1 MQLGGIQDGDF
12 ESFKRPGRKPWL
24 LLVIVAVAALIV
36 LRKQLPRRAPRP
48 VPVEPEV
55 VIVDEGR
62 GPAAVE
68 APRAGRVRELRP
80 TPPALDAQGLFRRAE
95 DLTERDELVRA
106 RLLYLAILKQ
116 GPDERMRLRAEDR
129 LGKIDIALIFSP
141 RPMPEKE
148 EYIVRKGDSV
158 RALAHRY
165 GTTSQLIGRGN
176 NLKNANVIKVG
187 DRLRIFTG
195 TFSLK
200 VSRARNDMVVSMNGE
215 FFKRYRVGTGKYERT
230 PTGTFQVV
238 EKQEEPTWWP
248 QGREIPFGHPEN
260 ILGTRWMS
268 IRATGDTPDARG
280 YGIHGTWDD
289 SSIGKSESAGC
300 IRMKNEDVEELFIYV
315 PAGAEVVIGD

>member
-1 MQLGGIQDGDF
+1 MKLGGIHDGDL

-36 LRKQLPRRAPRP
+36 FRKQLPRRAPRP
-48 VPVEPEV
+48 RPVKESIERVEEGERPEAVDVPRETGE
-55 VIVDEGR
+55 
-62 GPAAVE
+62 
-68 APRAGRVRELRP
+68 REL
-80 TPPALDAQGLFRRAE
+80 PPVSGGLDAQGLFRRAE
-95 DLTERDELVRA
+95 ELAERGELVRA
-106 RLLYLAILKQ
+106 RALYLAILKKN
-116 GPDERMRLRAEDR
+116 PSNRMRLRTESR
-129 LGKIDIALIFSP
+129 LGKINISLIFSP

-148 EYIVRKGDSV
+148 EYIVQSGDSV
-158 RALAHRY
+158 RVLANRY

-176 NLKNANVIKVG
+176 ELANANVIKVG
-187 DRLRIFTG
+187 DRLRVFTG
-195 TFSLK
+195 KFSLK
-200 VSRARNDMVVSMNGE
+200 VSRARNDMVVLMNGE

-230 PTGTFQVV
+230 PTGTFKVV

-280 YGIHGTWDD
+280 YGIHGTWDE

-300 IRMKNEDVEELFIYV
+300 IRMKNKDVEELFVYI
-315 PAGAEVVIGD
+315 PAGAVVEIGD